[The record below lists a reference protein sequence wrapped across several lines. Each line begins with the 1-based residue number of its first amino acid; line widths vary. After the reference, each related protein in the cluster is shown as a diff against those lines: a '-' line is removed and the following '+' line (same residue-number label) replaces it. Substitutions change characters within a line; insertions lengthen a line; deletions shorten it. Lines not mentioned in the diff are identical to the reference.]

1 MDAPDAPDAVER
13 GPAAPAPMPVRLPTS
28 VALLWGRVPDTPRRG
43 PKPTLTIRD
52 IARAAVAIADDR
64 GWEAVSMKAI
74 AQSVGLTAMSLY
86 RYVDSKDD
94 VIDLLVD
101 EAYGTADPRLAT
113 TGSWRERITDWA
125 RAAASTLRTRPWLTE
140 IPMSRPPVGPNVLSW
155 TESGVRAFDPT
166 ALTGPQKMNALLLVD
181 GFVRQHIRQSAQMG
195 LLPGGGARAGAREG
209 AQPPTPGYEA
219 VVASLIDPERFPAL
233 TAAVQSMADGDD
245 DFDVE
250 QFEFGLGVI
259 LDGLAGMIDALD

>member
-1 MDAPDAPDAVER
+1 
-13 GPAAPAPMPVRLPTS
+13 
-28 VALLWGRVPDTPRRG
+28 
-43 PKPTLTIRD
+43 
-52 IARAAVAIADDR
+52 
-64 GWEAVSMKAI
+64 MKAI

-125 RAAASTLRTRPWLTE
+125 RAAASTCAHAVADRDPDVTATGRT
-140 IPMSRPPVGPNVLSW
+140 NVLSW

-209 AQPPTPGYEA
+209 AQPPAPGYEA

-233 TAAVQSMADGDD
+233 TAAVQTMADGDD